1 MKSENDGLKR
11 NPVSYSIWLM
21 PEGNVKYDLRNV
33 IYMLSANFGGPLFT
47 PHVTLVGS
55 FLGSEKELLHKTE
68 IISKKIKPFEIYF
81 GDIEYSVEFFRS
93 LFLKIKVNTELIKA
107 RDIACKELNWI
118 KNDYIPHLS
127 LVYGDYDTKEKEHM
141 ISNIKI
147 IADRFLVDHIFLAHN
162 DEINLKWEVIRGYQ
176 LMN

>member
-1 MKSENDGLKR
+1 M
-11 NPVSYSIWLM
+11 
-21 PEGNVKYDLRNV
+21 
-33 IYMLSANFGGPLFT
+33 
-47 PHVTLVGS
+47 
-55 FLGSEKELLHKTE
+55 
-68 IISKKIKPFEIYF
+68 
-81 GDIEYSVEFFRS
+81 
-93 LFLKIKVNTELIKA
+93 
-107 RDIACKELNWI
+107 NWI

-147 IADRFLVDHIFLAHN
+147 IPDRFLVDHIFLAHN